1 MITTHTVTP
10 AEGRD
15 AQPATPL
22 ARKAGTALQVG
33 GLCWMGMYGLE
44 VVVGLASGQSVGPAH
59 LSAVARVDHV
69 ALSGGGILVALGLLG
84 LHTRLRGRA
93 RGFGIAGAALAIV
106 TVLTGT
112 SALALTD
119 VLGRAA
125 AASSLGFPELLSV
138 LLSATLMA
146 IAAKRARA
154 LPRWAS
160 TALLLAGVLTFPL
173 AVATVPIGH
182 IIPDWILDN
191 LPLALGGAGFT
202 AVGAALSSGRDG
214 VVPQDGR

>member
-44 VVVGLASGQSVGPAH
+44 VVVGLASGKSVGPAH
-59 LSAVARVDHV
+59 SRRSPGSTMRRSRGGHPRRPRPAR
-69 ALSGGGILVALGLLG
+69 ALHPAAGSRAGL
-84 LHTRLRGRA
+84 RDRGRGSGDY
-93 RGFGIAGAALAIV
+93 RGDGE
-106 TVLTGT
+106 

-119 VLGRAA
+119 ALGRAA
-125 AASSLGFPELLSV
+125 PASAFGFPELLSV

-146 IAAKRARA
+146 VAAKRARA
-154 LPRWAS
+154 LPRRAS
-160 TALLLAGVLTFPL
+160 TILLLAGALTFPL

-191 LPLALGGAGFT
+191 LPLALGGGAFT
-202 AVGAALSSGRDG
+202 AVGAALRRGGRG
-214 VVPQDGR
+214 GAAGWA